1 MNKKKRTLLSA
12 LLFLL
17 CSFPIFAQTNESEEK
32 LFVLHWKADE
42 YAWNYEVAV
51 EKLESGRYTEILRQR
66 TSDAEVK
73 CALTLGRYRYQVTAY
88 DFFGQPG
95 GTSVWSYFE
104 IIPGQVEIIVEEP
117 EPIAEEPEPII
128 EEPEPPAE
136 PEPLVEE
143 PEPLVEEPEPVEV
156 LPPASEPGNFFVKLA
171 YAPLFSLPTTDFN
184 RLYKVL
190 PGSLSI
196 HAGYI
201 PFKVR
206 IFSFG
211 FELDPSWTYLSSK
224 EDNYSVSAQ
233 LLDLHL
239 GFVGQVWL
247 PNGIMAINYRLG
259 AGFSL
264 LYNFHFE
271 YEGQQNKD
279 KITTWIPSLHAGVSF
294 LWNFHRLLF
303 LEAGVDLLH
312 VFSVDNIPLEFI
324 RPSLGVGLR
333 F

>member
-12 LLFLL
+12 LLLL
-17 CSFPIFAQTNESEEK
+17 LFSSPIFAQTGESEEK
-32 LFVLHWKADE
+32 LFVLHWKSDE
-42 YAWNYEVAV
+42 YAWNYEVTV

-73 CALTLGRYRYQVTAY
+73 CALTLGRHRYQVTAY

-95 GTSVWSYFE
+95 GTSAWSYFE

-117 EPIAEEPEPII
+117 EPIVEEPEIIEEPEPPV

-136 PEPLVEE
+136 PEIIVEE
-143 PEPLVEEPEPVEV
+143 PVVVP
-156 LPPASEPGNFFVKLA
+156 PPASEPGDFFVELA
-171 YAPLFSLPTTDFN
+171 YSPLFSLPNTDFN

-190 PGSLSI
+190 PGGLS
-196 HAGYI
+196 ARLGLI
-201 PFKVR
+201 PFKAG

-211 FELDPSWTYLSSK
+211 FELAPSWSYLFSK
-224 EDNYSVSAQ
+224 NDNYSVHAQ

-239 GFVGQVWL
+239 GLIGQVWL
-247 PNGIMAINYRLG
+247 PNRTMAFNLRLG
-259 AGFSL
+259 GGLSL

-271 YEGQQNKD
+271 YSGQQNKD
-279 KITTWIPSLHAGVSF
+279 KITTWIPSMHAGVSF
-294 LWNFHRLLF
+294 LWNFHRSFF
-303 LEAGVDLLH
+303 LEAGMDLLH
-312 VFSVDNIPLEFI
+312 VFSVDNKALEFI